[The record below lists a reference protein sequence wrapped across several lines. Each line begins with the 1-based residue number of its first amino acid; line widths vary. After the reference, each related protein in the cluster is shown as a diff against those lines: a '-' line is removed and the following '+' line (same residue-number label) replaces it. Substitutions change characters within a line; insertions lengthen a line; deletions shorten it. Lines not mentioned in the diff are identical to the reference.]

1 MPLLVHITIIVT
13 CLFLITWVALR
24 NVSLLGSGSNK
35 TVEQNKDENEKDNF
49 CFGEDNILPD
59 WLRKRK
65 EMVFPESAILKG
77 QKLGKGQF
85 GIVMKGALVLGNA
98 M

>member
-1 MPLLVHITIIVT
+1 MPFLVHITIIVT
-13 CLFLITWVALR
+13 CLLLITWVALR
-24 NVSLLGSGSNK
+24 YVSTLGSGLNK
-35 TVEQNKDENEKDNF
+35 TVEQNKDKNEKEDF
-49 CFGEDNILPD
+49 CFGEDNIFPD
-59 WLRKRK
+59 WLQKRK